1 MMNINI
7 LDYNTVTL
15 NEEDL
20 SIEIIDQTLLPL
32 EVKLIRIKTA
42 EEMWNAI
49 YLLQVRGAPA
59 IGVFAA
65 YAIYVLTAISADSA
79 SNQEIFLNEFEKNK
93 NYLNSSRPTAVNLS
107 WALQRMRNKLYE
119 CVNDNNLLSDKDL
132 IAKCVADLREEA
144 VKIQNE
150 DIDICKKIGE
160 HGLQFI
166 KPGYGILTHC
176 NAGQLATSK
185 YGTATA
191 PIYLAHEKGYQIK
204 AYVDETRPLLQ
215 GARLTAY
222 ELSSAG
228 IDVTLLCD
236 NMSGSLMRS
245 GKVDAIFVGCD
256 RVAANGDVANK
267 IGTSVVAT
275 MAKHYG
281 IPFYVCAPS
290 PTIDLDTPTGNDIVI
305 EQRPGEEVTE
315 LWFKNRMAPEGIN
328 VYNPAFDITDYNL
341 ITAIITEKGIFVPH
355 KNNI

>member
-65 YAIYVLTAISADSA
+65 YAIYVLAAISSESA
-79 SNQEIFLNEFEKNK
+79 SNLEIFLNEFEKNK

-107 WALQRMRNKLYE
+107 WALRRMRNKLYE

-132 IAKCVADLREEA
+132 ITKCVADLREEA

-315 LWFKNRMAPEGIN
+315 LWFKNRMAPKGIS
-328 VYNPAFDITDYNL
+328 VYNPSFDITDYNL
-341 ITAIITEKGIFVPH
+341 ISAIITENGLFKP
-355 KNNI
+355 N